1 MYGKRLAPD
10 GQRSDSGSDVLEREL
25 LTALPF
31 RPSTIFWTFE
41 FIKNECK
48 EKKKNL
54 FHQFVL
60 PVPTKMFRLS
70 QYMCYE

>member
-48 EKKKNL
+48 EKKKTYFINL
-54 FHQFVL
+54 YYPYRQKCFV
-60 PVPTKMFRLS
+60 
-70 QYMCYE
+70 